1 MGRELGITDRQLQE
15 LPSYRESD
23 AFGEDERLVLDLAVC
38 MTRTPV
44 VVPDELRHRLS
55 ARFSP
60 VQVTELAATIAWE
73 NHRGRLNR
81 ALGVQAMGFSEGAVC
96 AVPEGLLGGQPGR

>member
-1 MGRELGITDRQLQE
+1 MGRELGITDRQLQD
-15 LPSYRESD
+15 LPGYQESD
-23 AFGEDERLVLDLAVC
+23 AFDSDERLVLDLAVA

-44 VVPDELRHRLS
+44 VLPEELRRRLG

-60 VQVTELAATIAWE
+60 AQRTELAASIAWE

-81 ALGVQAMGFSEGAVC
+81 ALGLRAVGFTHGAIC
-96 AVPEGLLGGQPGR
+96 AVPEGLVGDES